1 MHHVEQQSAR
11 KALDDN
17 AERVAPR
24 EAHPASS
31 DFGNANA
38 FEATLESHNESID
51 DFNVIL
57 EVDNVTT
64 IKDLVQK
71 DFGVSI
77 LAKSVCLREVRKKK
91 LTIVPIEN
99 LSMARETNI
108 VYHKSFVHTEVLQDI
123 TQLYHDTKKHYLV

>member
-1 MHHVEQQSAR
+1 M
-11 KALDDN
+11 L
-17 AERVAPR
+17 
-24 EAHPASS
+24 
-31 DFGNANA
+31 
-38 FEATLESHNESID
+38 FEATLESRNESID

-77 LAKSVCLREVRKKK
+77 LAKSVCIKEMRKKK

-99 LSMARETNI
+99 LSMARCDE
-108 VYHKSFVHTEVLQDI
+108 YRLS
-123 TQLYHDTKKHYLV
+123 

>member
-1 MHHVEQQSAR
+1 MHHMSR
-11 KALDDN
+11 
-17 AERVAPR
+17 
-24 EAHPASS
+24 
-31 DFGNANA
+31 
-38 FEATLESHNESID
+38 NESID

-77 LAKSVCLREVRKKK
+77 LAKSVCIKEMRKKK

-99 LSMARETNI
+99 LSMARATNI
-108 VYHKSFVHTEVLQDI
+108 VYHKNFAHTEVLQDI
-123 TQLYHDTKKHYLV
+123 TQLYHDTKKHYAADKLLCFADGVHYLFYAMTVRASFSEGTMPI